1 MDRGLRVP
9 LCGTDT
15 VVPTLSSY
23 GNGRELHFPTT
34 GIISTLC
41 TLLPQ
46 ETTVVALTTASDIE
60 NIGNPRFEYR
70 LRDRKQTKWI
80 QQLLTH
86 LPRECPQDFQK
97 TRSMCPCFF
106 FFPNP
111 RSHLPERT
119 VVLIA
124 LLPNCAPTYVF
135 RLSSSNPCLSQAP
148 PMPVFCLPSETS
160 PLRPSCA
167 HFVFYKLL
175 FLD

>member
-23 GNGRELHFPTT
+23 GNGSELHFVTT
-34 GIISTLC
+34 GIISTVC

-46 ETTVVALTTASDIE
+46 AITVIALATASDIE
-60 NIGNPRFEYR
+60 NIGNSGFEYR

-86 LPRECPQDFQK
+86 LPRERPQDFQK
-97 TRSMCPCFF
+97 TRSMCPPCFF

-111 RSHLPERT
+111 RSHLPEGT
-119 VVLIA
+119 VVLTA
-124 LLPNCAPTYVF
+124 LPLNRAPTYVF
-135 RLSSSNPCLSQAP
+135 RLSSSNP
-148 PMPVFCLPSETS
+148 
-160 PLRPSCA
+160 
-167 HFVFYKLL
+167 
-175 FLD
+175 